1 MAMPK
6 VPYEVTRKKVEV
18 EKVERDA
25 KGATKKKVKRRI
37 SWTKMDFELDF
48 IRSPDWIPDDLEHA
62 WVESGFFTT
71 YVFYRF
77 FYFRWILPTNKA
89 R

>member
-48 IRSPDWIPDDLEHA
+48 IRSPD
-62 WVESGFFTT
+62 
-71 YVFYRF
+71 
-77 FYFRWILPTNKA
+77 
-89 R
+89 